1 MPAKP
6 FKLRCRRCNQPVS
19 WPPQQPRCP
28 RPVCR
33 GPLQPKRNIVFDAS
47 LIELTLPG
55 MWRYRHLLPP
65 VHDNPVSLGEGGTP
79 LLRLPRAGKGIV
91 YVKNETLNPTGSFK
105 DRGAAF
111 LINTIQGDDKIV
123 IDDSSGNAGAA
134 LAAYAARAGMRAR
147 IFVPAKAPEAKTR
160 QILRFGAELEAVSG
174 GRDAVAEAADA
185 FAQNP
190 DVFYASHVWHPGHSL
205 AMQTIAWEIWE
216 QLGRRAPEWVI
227 LPAGNGTLLRGVR
240 WGFRSLQKAKYIQEL
255 PRLVAVQPQAC
266 APLLA
271 RSRDAY
277 RPRRFTASP
286 TIADG
291 VAIPNP
297 PLIDAMWAAVRK
309 THGRVIAIPEAEIVQ
324 AQAEL
329 ARQGFCVEP
338 SAALPYA
345 ALAHMEDALAP
356 NDAVALILT
365 GHGFKTER
373 SL

>member
-1 MPAKP
+1 MPVKP
-6 FKLRCRRCNQPVS
+6 FRLRCRLCNQPVD

-33 GPLQPKRNIVFDAS
+33 GPLQPKRNIIFDAT
-47 LIELTLPG
+47 LIEPALTG

-65 VHDNPVSLGEGGTP
+65 VPGTPISLGEGDTP
-79 LLRLPRAGKGIV
+79 LLRLATKNDQFV
-91 YVKNETLNPTGSFK
+91 YVKNETVNPTGSFK

-111 LINTIQGDDKIV
+111 LINAIQGKDKLV

-134 LAAYAARAGMRAR
+134 LAAYAARAGLHAR
-147 IFVPAKAPEAKTR
+147 IFAPAHTPEGKKR
-160 QILRFGAELEAVSG
+160 QIQRFGAELTLVEG
-174 GRDAVAEAADA
+174 GRDEVARTIDA
-185 FAQNP
+185 FCTQP
-190 DVFYASHVWHPGHSL
+190 HVFYASHVWHPGYAL

-227 LPAGNGTLLRGVR
+227 MPVGNGSLLRGVR

-255 PRLVAVQPQAC
+255 PRLVAVQAEAC

-271 RSRDAY
+271 RSQNAY
-277 RPRRFTASP
+277 RAGRFVATP

-291 VAIPNP
+291 VAIANP

-309 THGRVIAIPEAEIVQ
+309 TNGRVITIPEPEIAS

-329 ARQGFCVEP
+329 AHRGFWVEP
-338 SAALPYA
+338 TAALSYAALPHIDP
-345 ALAHMEDALAP
+345 LLAP
-356 NDAVALILT
+356 NDTVILILT
-365 GHGFKTER
+365 GHGFKAG
-373 SL
+373 